1 MLGTREGATQ
11 NENNNYYVLRSL
23 YLPVLRLLETQ
34 VWNLLMGIA
43 FCSFGLDWTC
53 PLIEDYANHMD
64 PIQKWLLVLTK
75 ISLNS
80 LAWHKVIFSI
90 LCLRT
95 RLVRLIW
102 IWTKE
107 YELLWPLLRGAY
119 SFSKDITSSLNT
131 RCVSLQKLTPFEEDH
146 SIDPKDAAM
155 DSSRRKSRRS
165 RRRLEEEFGKTDRES
180 IERRKRSLRYS
191 SGYLS
196 GVTVEQEGQK
206 ADKPHASLWLDC
218 KTIVRIYSVVKDAWT
233 VKGKVW
239 SEAENEEC
247 ELGRVSWLWPDGAS
261 RFDKPILRKNP
272 TVLQSSLWWTRLT
285 YNSSLFFTIKEKET
299 FGAKDVWT
307 RLGLY
312 STLLQVS
319 TSC

>member
-1 MLGTREGATQ
+1 MLGTREGATK

-23 YLPVLRLLETQ
+23 YLPVLRLLETE

-43 FCSFGLDWTC
+43 FCPFGLDWTC

-80 LAWHKVIFSI
+80 LAWDKVIFSI
-90 LCLRT
+90 LCLRK

-107 YELLWPLLRGAY
+107 YELLWPFLCRAY
-119 SFSKDITSSLNT
+119 SISKDITSSPNT
-131 RCVSLQKLTPFEEDH
+131 RCVSPQKLTPFEEDH

-233 VKGKVW
+233 VKRKVW

-247 ELGRVSWLWPDGAS
+247 DWGET
-261 RFDKPILRKNP
+261 RKMRG
-272 TVLQSSLWWTRLT
+272 WTRACKPTLT
-285 YNSSLFFTIKEKET
+285 WRRFAF
-299 FGAKDVWT
+299 W
-307 RLGLY
+307 
-312 STLLQVS
+312 
-319 TSC
+319 